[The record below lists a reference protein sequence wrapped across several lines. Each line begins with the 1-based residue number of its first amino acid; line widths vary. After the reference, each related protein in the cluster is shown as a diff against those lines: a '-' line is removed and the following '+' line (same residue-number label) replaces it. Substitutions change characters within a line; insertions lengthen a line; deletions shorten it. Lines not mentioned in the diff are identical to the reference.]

1 MLLILKLLRIKMDR
15 VVSLEIVTGDHILG
29 VFSDKSLQSCARH
42 MLEFTHV
49 SMCEHENGVYLYMY
63 ARL

>member
-1 MLLILKLLRIKMDR
+1 MDR
-15 VVSLEIVTGDHILG
+15 VVSLEIVTRDHILG
-29 VFSDKSLQSCARH
+29 VFSDKSLQSRARH

-49 SMCEHENGVYLYMY
+49 SMCDHENGVYLYMY